1 MPMEQ
6 NLTTH
11 GLEAEVWSFM
21 ITMAASWQELA
32 IFSL

>member
-1 MPMEQ
+1 MSMERNQ
-6 NLTTH
+6 SARR
-11 GLEAEVWSFM
+11 LEVEVLSSV